1 MLPCHGRDRRFESG
15 RARHKKCLRF
25 IWGFSYGLD
34 SSSDSIRN
42 GSVMSLLP
50 EKHLGAQIQKAYP
63 VEPKHPR
70 YIWDIFRRSDA
81 VT

>member
-1 MLPCHGRDRRFESG
+1 
-15 RARHKKCLRF
+15 
-25 IWGFSYGLD
+25 
-34 SSSDSIRN
+34 
-42 GSVMSLLP
+42 MSLLP